1 MGKYQEVE
9 VKYFLCNKEQVL
21 VNINQMGLKHNV
33 ENEIQ
38 NDSYYIPAHRNFFET
53 EIVSEW
59 LRIRE
64 TEINC
69 TLNFKQWLPIGS
81 KEQDYC
87 NEYETVVGDL
97 FALKKIFELLDFK
110 EIVRVCKVRNSWI
123 YDDVEICI
131 DEVENLGT
139 FIELEILHKVEEGQ
153 ISFIQEKFG
162 KILKSI
168 AAEVGKRDRRGY
180 PYMILEKNKLEER
193 ENVF

>member
-21 VNINQMGLKHNV
+21 ENLNQMGLKHNV

-139 FIELEILHKVEEGQ
+139 FIELEILHKVEEEQ
-153 ISFIQEKFG
+153 ISFIQEKFC

-180 PYMILEKNKLEER
+180 PYMILKKIN
-193 ENVF
+193 

>member
-9 VKYFLCNKEQVL
+9 AKYFLCNKEQVL
-21 VNINQMGLKHNV
+21 GNISRMGLKRNI

-69 TLNFKQWLPIGS
+69 TLNFKQWLPIGA
-81 KEQDYC
+81 KEQNYC
-87 NEYETVVGDL
+87 NEYETVVEDV
-97 FALKKIFELLDFK
+97 FALKKIFELLDFT

-131 DEVENLGT
+131 DEVSNLGT
-139 FIELEILHKVEEGQ
+139 YIELEVLHKVEEVQ
-153 ISFIQEKFG
+153 ISHVQERFDM
-162 KILKSI
+162 ILQYI
-168 AAEVGKRDRRGY
+168 AAEVGERNRRGY
-180 PYMILEKNKLEER
+180 PYMLLEKSKLEER
-193 ENVF
+193 